1 MCEVVLYLYQQ
12 RSKPIFFLINHMK
25 RFVIMYSNGLEINRV
40 AESFEVIGFY
50 FFLFGLCAYI
60 CKRKLNNM
68 YNKQKLTKDV
78 ITMIWIASLIITGLI
93 LISGF

>member
-40 AESFEVIGFY
+40 AESFEEVKNNHV
-50 FFLFGLCAYI
+50 LFNMNPLYI
-60 CKRKLNNM
+60 HC
-68 YNKQKLTKDV
+68 LTDNTV
-78 ITMIWIASLIITGLI
+78 LSL
-93 LISGF
+93 